1 MGLERLVLVLRAVLA
16 RTSGRCMD
24 TNYGALSSDGRDCS
38 TGETSML
45 VWPSLCGDYLDDDDF
60 TMLEMCCACGG
71 GKCSGLVGDEIASS
85 YCETDGPEN
94 FAVTTSGSWCDG
106 GWCDNDWND
115 LQCDDGTCCSCDN
128 GGCVDCSR
136 RKLLFGYFAPVDCC

>member
-1 MGLERLVLVLRAVLA
+1 MGLERLVLVLLAVLA

-45 VWPSLCGDYLDDDDF
+45 VWPSLCGDWADDDDF

-71 GKCSGLVGDEIASS
+71 GKCSGLVGDEIEISG
-85 YCETDGPEN
+85 CETDGSSQ
-94 FAVTTSGSWCDG
+94 FAEHCAG
-106 GWCDNDWND
+106 GWCDQDWN
-115 LQCDDGTCCSCDN
+115 QVPCDDGTCCSCDN

>member
-1 MGLERLVLVLRAVLA
+1 MGLERLVLVLLAVLA

-24 TNYGALSSDGRDCS
+24 TNYGAVGNDGGTDCDS
-38 TGETSML
+38 
-45 VWPSLCGDYLDDDDF
+45 VWPSICGDYHDDDDF
-60 TMLEMCCACGG
+60 TMMDMCCTCGG

>member
-1 MGLERLVLVLRAVLA
+1 MGLERLVLVLLAVLA

-60 TMLEMCCACGG
+60 TMLEMCCSCGG

-85 YCETDGPEN
+85 MCENEGDVDLLTEHCLGN
-94 FAVTTSGSWCDG
+94 WCD
-106 GWCDNDWND
+106 WNNFP
-115 LQCDDGTCCSCDN
+115 CDDGTCCSCDN

>member
-1 MGLERLVLVLRAVLA
+1 MGLERLVLVLLAVLA

-24 TNYGALSSDGRDCS
+24 TNYGAYGNDAYDCDS
-38 TGETSML
+38 A
-45 VWPSLCGDYLDDDDF
+45 WPSMCGSDLDDDDF

-71 GKCSGLVGDEIASS
+71 GKCSGLVGDEITSS
-85 YCETDGPEN
+85 RCETDDHPNEHGNP
-94 FAVTTSGSWCDG
+94 FAEHCTGLWCNQDSIETSGG
-106 GWCDNDWND
+106 IP
-115 LQCDDGTCCSCDN
+115 CDDGTCCSCDN

>member
-1 MGLERLVLVLRAVLA
+1 MGLERLVLVLLAVLA

-24 TNYGALSSDGRDCS
+24 TNYGAYGNDAYDCDS
-38 TGETSML
+38 A
-45 VWPSLCGDYLDDDDF
+45 WPSMCGSDLDDDDF
-60 TMLEMCCACGG
+60 TMLEMCCSCGG

-85 YCETDGPEN
+85 YCETDGREN
-94 FAVTTSGSWCDG
+94 FAVEWCDG

-136 RKLLFGYFAPVDCC
+136 RKLLFGYFPPVDCC

>member
-1 MGLERLVLVLRAVLA
+1 MGLERLVLVLLAVLA

-24 TNYGALSSDGRDCS
+24 TNYGAYGNDAYDCDS
-38 TGETSML
+38 A
-45 VWPSLCGDYLDDDDF
+45 WPSMCGSDLDDDDF
-60 TMLEMCCACGG
+60 TMMDMCCSCGG

-85 YCETDGPEN
+85 YCETDGPVN
-94 FAVTTSGSWCDG
+94 FAQEWCDG